1 MSKKILLLFVVILS
15 FALLALRLA
24 SREGQDA
31 AALADFAQCL
41 AARGA
46 VMYGANWCPHCQEEK
61 TAFGAAFRF
70 INYVECPEEPK
81 RCLAAGIENYPTW
94 IFPASPAGGPDGQ
107 KLAGRQS
114 LERLAELSDCTLPF
128 PIKSWQIKI

>member
-1 MSKKILLLFVVILS
+1 MNRIIVLMLVLAAGIIAFV
-15 FALLALRLA
+15 AYDNGPAT
-24 SREGQDA
+24 DNP
-31 AALADFAQCL
+31 ALADFAQCL
-41 AARGA
+41 AKRGA
-46 VMYGANWCPHCQEEK
+46 VMYGADWCPHCQEEK
-61 TAFGAAFRF
+61 AAFGAAFRF

>member
-94 IFPASPAGGPDGQ
+94 IFSDGR
-107 KLAGRQS
+107 KFVGRQG
-114 LERLAELSDCTLPF
+114 LERLAEASGCILPTTLE
-128 PIKSWQIKI
+128 S